1 MAGSLGT
8 IYAEL
13 RLKLDQ
19 FKQDIANATAEI
31 KNMQEDASTSL
42 STFTNMGNQMKN
54 VGGTLSKYVTAP
66 IVGLG
71 IAAVRAGAQFDSAMS
86 EVAAISGATG
96 SEFEALRAQAR
107 DLGAATK
114 FTATEAAEGMTML
127 ARAGFDVNEIMSA
140 IPGMLNLAAAG
151 NLDLATAADIV
162 SDTMMAFGESAD
174 QAGRYADVFAK
185 AAASG
190 NTTVEG
196 LGQAMSYGAATA
208 ASMGM
213 SVEETAAIM
222 TAFAD
227 AGIKSTRAGTT
238 FEAVMRDLRKTAMDN
253 GGALTYLT
261 KAGEEVSVSWYDANG
276 NARPFLDVLRE
287 LEGTLEGATAAE
299 KDFALSQLVGT
310 EALRGM
316 NILLT
321 RGSGSLGELT
331 DSLYD
336 SSGAAEDMAEEM
348 LDNLIGALELLDS
361 AINDVMI
368 GFSDVLTPVIRDVA
382 EGLTKFAQWF
392 GNLSPEMKKT
402 ITVILAVVAALGPL
416 LVVFGTILTMI
427 PMMVKG
433 WSMLS
438 KGWGLISAAASPAI
452 LPILAIVAAIAAVI
466 AIGVLLY
473 KNWDKIKKFA
483 GNLWEGIKSGWTNVV
498 EGIKNLF
505 VGIGEFF
512 VGIWDSIKTTFTDA
526 FTAIVEWFTSLP
538 ERIATGLENFVT
550 AVGTWIENVVTFF
563 SELPGKVLTFLQ
575 KLFFEDIPYWVGY
588 GLGTMV
594 RLVVE
599 GIEKTVTFFR
609 ELPGKILEFLI
620 KLWEYI
626 STKWTEMKETMT
638 RLATEAI
645 EAVVTFFSELPGKV
659 LNWLQTTWTN
669 IQTKFTEMKQTMITR
684 ATEAINSV
692 VTFFSELPG
701 RIWTWLVNTVGKIK
715 DFGPDALAKA
725 KDAGQQI
732 VDGFIS
738 IVKGLPGLIWDT
750 LMSVGSKLTE
760 AGSALWKKAKG
771 AARRLWEGFKDG
783 LGIHSPSYLEEAM
796 FDIVDT
802 GKWMLDSLKSDFRT
816 LGNVKV
822 NPPSLSNMGST
833 LKRNMYEVSRLIGG
847 DQQFAFAGAVT
858 GPTKQV
864 VRHEHTGVLE
874 IRGINDEGQF
884 VDAVRVVMD
893 ELRREVRT

>member
-1 MAGSLGT
+1 MADSLGT

-19 FKQDIANATAEI
+19 FKQDVANATTEI
-31 KNMQEDASTSL
+31 KNMQQDASTSL
-42 STFTNMGNQMKN
+42 SAFADMGNQMKN

-71 IAAVRAGAQFDSAMS
+71 TASVHAFTQFEEAMS
-86 EVAAISGATG
+86 KVKAVAGMTGDELQSMTDLALEMGAK
-96 SEFEALRAQAR
+96 
-107 DLGAATK
+107 TK
-114 FTATEAAEGMTML
+114 FSALEAANAMYELTKL
-127 ARAGFDVNEIMSA
+127 GFDANEMMTA
-140 IPGMLNLAAAG
+140 LPATMDLAAAG
-151 NLDLATAADIV
+151 EVDLAQASVIV
-162 SDTMMAFGESAD
+162 AQAMNVFGESAS
-174 QAGRYADVFAK
+174 QTTRYADVFAK
-185 AAASG
+185 AAAMG
-190 NTTVEG
+190 ALDVTT
-196 LGQAMSYGAATA
+196 LGEALSLAGPSAAAMGYSL
-208 ASMGM
+208 
-213 SVEETAAIM
+213 EETAA
-222 TAFAD
+222 ALAVFSD
-227 AGIKSTRAGTT
+227 AGIDSTRAGTA
-238 FEAVMRDLRKTAMDN
+238 FEALMRDMKKNAMDS
-253 GGALTYLT
+253 GGALKFMG
-261 KAGEEVSVSWYDANG
+261 KAGEEVS
-276 NARPFLDVLRE
+276 
-287 LEGTLEGATAAE
+287 
-299 KDFALSQLVGT
+299 
-310 EALRGM
+310 
-316 NILLT
+316 I
-321 RGSGSLGELT
+321 
-331 DSLYD
+331 SLYD
-336 SSGAAEDMAEEM
+336 INGKTRPLVDIIRDLETATAGMTDAQRDAALANVANTEGLRGLNVLLGKGADYLQTYTDEIYNSSGAGDEMARTM
-348 LDNLIGALELLDS
+348 QDNLAGSLEQLGGALET
-361 AINDVMI
+361 AGIAF
-368 GFSDVLTPVIRDVA
+368 GEVLAPVIRDIADGIKTLV
-382 EGLTKFAQWF
+382 EWF
-392 GNLSPEMKKT
+392 VSLSPEGKK
-402 ITVILAVVAALGPL
+402 IVAIVGAIVAAIGPL
-416 LVVFGTILTMI
+416 LFIIGTILAMI
-427 PMMVKG
+427 PAIATGFGMV
-433 WSMLS
+433 
-438 KGWGLISAAASPAI
+438 SAVAAPVI

-473 KNWDKIKKFA
+473 KNWDKIKEFA

-505 VGIGEFF
+505 TGIGEFF

-594 RLVVE
+594 RLVIE
-599 GIEKTVTFFR
+599 GIEKTVKFFR
-609 ELPGKILEFLI
+609 ELPGKILEFLTE
-620 KLWEYI
+620 LWEYI

-645 EAVVTFFSELPGKV
+645 KAVVKFFSELPGKV
-659 LNWLQTTWTN
+659 LNWLQNTWTN

-715 DFGPDALAKA
+715 NFGTDALAKA
-725 KDAGQQI
+725 KGAGQQI

-783 LGIHSPSYLEEAM
+783 IGKHSPSYLEEAM

-802 GKWMLDSLKSDFRT
+802 GKWMLDSMKSDFRT

-833 LKRNMYEVSRLIGG
+833 LKQSMNEVSRLIGG

-858 GPTKQV
+858 GPTEQV

-874 IRGINDEGQF
+874 IRGTNDEGQF

>member
-19 FKQDIANATAEI
+19 FKQDIANASTEI
-31 KNMQEDASTSL
+31 KTVQDDVSKSL
-42 STFTNMGNQMKN
+42 SAYTEMGNGMKK
-54 VGGTLSKYVTAP
+54 VGGAMSKYVTAP

-71 IAAVRAGAQFDSAMS
+71 TAAVYTGAQFDSAMS
-86 EVAAISGATG
+86 GVMAISGATG
-96 SEFEALRAQAR
+96 SEFEALREQAR
-107 DLGAATK
+107 DLGATTK

-127 ARAGFDVNEIMSA
+127 AMAGLDTNEIMSS
-140 IPGMLNLAAAG
+140 IPGMLSLAAAG
-151 NLDLATAADIV
+151 GLELASAADIV
-162 SDTMMAFGESAD
+162 TDTLMAFGDSAD

-196 LGQAMSYGAATA
+196 LGQAMSYGATTA

-213 SVEETAAIM
+213 SVEEASAIM

-238 FEAVMRDLRKTAMDN
+238 FEAVMRDLRKSAIDG
-253 GGALTYLT
+253 GGALKYTT
-261 KAGEEVSVSWYDANG
+261 QAGEEMSVAWYDAEG
-276 NARPFLDVLRE
+276 NARPFLDVLGE
-287 LEGTLEGATAAE
+287 LEGQLEGATNAE
-299 KDFALSQLVGT
+299 RDFAMAQLVQTAG
-310 EALRGM
+310 LRGL

-321 RGSGSLGELT
+321 RGSENLGSLT

-336 SSGAAEDMAEEM
+336 ASGASGEMADIM
-348 LDNLIGALELLDS
+348 LDNLAGSLVILKS
-361 AINDVMI
+361 AVSEVMI
-368 GFSDVLTPVIRDVA
+368 GFSDVLAPVIRKVA
-382 EGLTKFAQWF
+382 EWLQKVAQWF
-392 GNLSPEMKKT
+392 GKLSPEMKKV
-402 ITVILAVVAALGPL
+402 ITVVLAVVAAIGPL
-416 LVVFGTILTMI
+416 LVIFGTILTMI

-433 WSMLS
+433 WAILKGAMMVVML
-438 KGWGLISAAASPAI
+438 PAI
-452 LPILAIVAAIAAVI
+452 KIVAIIAAII
-466 AIGVLLY
+466 AVGVLLY
-473 KNWDKIKKFA
+473 KNWDKIKEFA
-483 GNLWEGIKSGWTNVV
+483 GTLWEGIKSGWTAMV

-505 VGIGEFF
+505 IGIGEFF
-512 VGIWDSIKTTFTDA
+512 VGVWDSITTTFTNA

-538 ERIATGLENFVT
+538 ERIATGLESFVT
-550 AVGTWIENVVTFF
+550 AVSTGIQNVVTFF

-594 RLVVE
+594 RLVIE
-599 GIEKTVTFFR
+599 GIENTVTFFS
-609 ELPGKILEFLI
+609 ELPGKILEFLTE
-620 KLWEYI
+620 LWENI
-626 STKWTEMKETMT
+626 SNKWTETKETMT

-669 IQTKFTEMKQTMITR
+669 IQTKFTEMKQTMITKT
-684 ATEAINSV
+684 TEAINSV
-692 VTFFSELPG
+692 VTFFRELPG
-701 RIWTWLVNTVGKIK
+701 KVWTWLVNTVNKIIA
-715 DFGPDALAKA
+715 FGTDALAKA
-725 KDAGQQI
+725 KDAGQQV

-738 IVKGLPGLIWDT
+738 IVTGLPGLIWDT

-760 AGSALWKKAKG
+760 AGSELWNKAKS
-771 AARRLWEGFKDG
+771 AAGRLWEGFKKG
-783 LGIHSPSYLEEAM
+783 LGIQSPSYLEEAM

-802 GKWMLDSLKSDFRT
+802 GKWMLDSMKSDFRT

-833 LKRNMYEVSRLIGG
+833 LKQGMNEVSRLMGG

-858 GPTKQV
+858 GPTEQV
-864 VRHEHTGVLE
+864 VRHEHAGVLE
-874 IRGINDEGQF
+874 IRGTDDEGQF